1 MIIEFAVTNFRSIK
15 DRQVMSFEIDGQIG
29 KSCLSDQ
36 IITPIDKSHGRNLIK
51 SSIIY
56 GANASGKS
64 NILKALDALISIVE
78 NSTDF
83 KLDKS
88 IPNYEPFKL
97 DRQYLKKP
105 TIFEIDFI
113 AKDTRRYF
121 YEISFDNSKIISEKL
136 LYYELNKKSTST
148 SILFIRSENN
158 DIHYGDSYR
167 GKRDFSLNP
176 NQLLLSKA
184 GVDDIPAFKEAYRFF
199 STYILYAPAQTT
211 QFDEQMLRITERIF
225 NNDEKEISLREAIIS
240 IVKASDTGI
249 NKIFI
254 QDDSSKIKF
263 DEDVSDDEKE
273 KVLSHFKLRI
283 KTKHPLYENG
293 VEVGEST
300 FDLSDESTGTM
311 KLLGLSGLV
320 VSALKI
326 GAVVVIDELDKNLH
340 PLLTRMIIG
349 LFHNP
354 IINKNNA
361 QLIFSTHDVSLID
374 RELFRRDQITL
385 VNKDLEGKTEIVR
398 LSDFKGI
405 SKITPLSKW
414 YMAGMFKGIPAINEY
429 QININ

>member
-1 MIIEFAVTNFRSIK
+1 MIIKFAVTNFRSIK
-15 DRQVMSFEIDGQIG
+15 DRQVMNFEIDGQIG
-29 KSCLSDQ
+29 KSWLSDQ
-36 IITPIDKSHGRNLIK
+36 IITPIDKSHGRCLIK

-64 NILKALDALISIVE
+64 NILKAIDALISMVE

-83 KLDKS
+83 KLDRS

-113 AKDTRRYF
+113 AKDSLRYL
-121 YEISFDNSKIISEKL
+121 YEISFDSNKVLDEKL
-136 LYYELNKKSTST
+136 IYYELDKKSTSK
-148 SILFIRSENN
+148 SILFTRSENN
-158 DIHYGDSYR
+158 DIHYGNSYR
-167 GKRDFSLNP
+167 GKTDFFLNP

-184 GVDDIPAFKEAYRFF
+184 GVDDIPVFKEAYRFF
-199 STYILYAPAQTT
+199 STYIRYAPAQTT
-211 QFDEQMLRITERIF
+211 QFDERMLRATAKIF
-225 NNDEKEISLREAIIS
+225 NNDEKDTTLREAIIS

-249 NKIFI
+249 NRIFT

-263 DEDVSDDEKE
+263 DDSVLDEEKE
-273 KVLSHFKLRI
+273 EILSHLKVRI

-293 VEVGEST
+293 VEVGESI
-300 FDLSDESTGTM
+300 FDLSEESTGTM

-320 VSALKI
+320 VSALKD
-326 GAVVVIDELDKNLH
+326 GAVVIVDELDKNLH

-374 RELFRRDQITL
+374 KELFRRDQITL
-385 VNKDLEGKTEIVR
+385 INKDLEGKTEIVR